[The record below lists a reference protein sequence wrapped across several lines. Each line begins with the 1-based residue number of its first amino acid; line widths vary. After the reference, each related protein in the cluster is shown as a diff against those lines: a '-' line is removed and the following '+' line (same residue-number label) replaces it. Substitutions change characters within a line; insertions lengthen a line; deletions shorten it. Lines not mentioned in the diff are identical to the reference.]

1 MLEEIIKYLEQH
13 PDGVSS
19 LELAKEF
26 LKIQDTQSTFAHLT
40 ISSILSKNKR
50 IYMDN
55 NGLWHIKISS
65 ASCRSLEQLPLIAT
79 FIISDTAI
87 ENRQLYYISLWK
99 IFPEPQHLYGEWTV
113 DDDFLQTIGKRELRS
128 IYDHPFPA
136 SGYHQTLLNA
146 VSHLKL
152 TVPVYL
158 CASHHNLL
166 KSAVATLNESLTDDS
181 IHMCELFEC
190 AGIEIDDPE
199 NLNCCYKTLF
209 GKTCNNQ
216 SAFRQ
221 SQLFAE
227 CIRELIRILIGKGI
241 YSREDMDELLK
252 ESRKSL
258 ISGKE
263 FSYDQICALPAE
275 RGVFGFK
282 DKNGKFLYIGK
293 TDNLKRKILN
303 FFRENKTRSAGLRLL
318 LEQSHTLITHQCAS
332 ELEAMLFEHRLILK
346 HSPQLNSKENLS
358 QGKALSAKI
367 EDCMIVMPHTRADLL
382 MTFWFCKNKKIKI
395 KAIELKESEKLNAEL
410 EDFFNPDKESIES
423 SDMIEMNLACNWISR
438 NKDQLLIVPINRN
451 SNGSEIFKSI
461 KCHWNL
467 RLNN

>member
-1 MLEEIIKYLEQH
+1 MLEEIIKYLGQH

-26 LKIQDTQSTFAHLT
+26 LKFQDTQSTFAHLT

-50 IYMDN
+50 IFMDS
-55 NGLWHIKISS
+55 NGLWHIKTNS

-79 FIISDTAI
+79 FIIGDTAK
-87 ENRQLYYISLWK
+87 ENRQIYYVSLWK

-128 IYDHPFPA
+128 IYDHPFSA
-136 SGYHQTLLNA
+136 SGCDQTLLNA

-166 KSAVATLNESLTDDS
+166 KSGVAALDESLTDDS
-181 IHMCELFEC
+181 IHMRELFEC

-199 NLNCCYKTLF
+199 NLDCFYKTLF
-209 GKTCNNQ
+209 GKTSNNQ
-216 SAFRQ
+216 CAFRQ

-227 CIRELIRILIGKGI
+227 CIRELVRIMMEKGI
-241 YSREDMDELLK
+241 YSREDMDEVLK

-263 FSYDQICALPAE
+263 FSYDQICALPPDRA
-275 RGVFGFK
+275 VFGFK
-282 DKNGKFLYIGK
+282 DKNGKFLYIGR
-293 TDNLKRKILN
+293 TDNLKRKILS
-303 FFRENKTRSAGLRLL
+303 FFRESNTRSARLKL
-318 LEQSHTLITHQCAS
+318 LQEQSHSLITHQCAS

-346 HSPQLNSKENLS
+346 HSPQLNLKKDLS
-358 QGKALSAKI
+358 HGNASSEKI
-367 EDCMIVMPHTRADLL
+367 KDCILVMPHTRTDLL
-382 MTFWFCKNKKIKI
+382 MTFWFSRNKRIKI
-395 KAIELKESEKLNAEL
+395 KAIELVESEKLNTEL
-410 EDFFNPDKESIES
+410 ADFFNPNKESTES
-423 SDMIEMNLACNWISR
+423 PDPVEMNLAFNWI
-438 NKDQLLIVPINRN
+438 NKNADQLLIVTIDKT
-451 SNGSEIFKSI
+451 SNGSEIFRSI
-461 KCHWNL
+461 KYHWNL
-467 RLNN
+467 KLNN